1 MDLKERVHYLQGL
14 AAGLQLG
21 EESPAGKVLNGVL
34 EVLEEVAGE
43 LQEVNRSHAELE
55 DYVECVDADLADLEQ
70 NVAGEAIF
78 LTCPECGEALEVPAD
93 EDEEEE
99 GAPEITCPNC
109 GLLVYEH
116 REDFDTLDEPEGLDG
131 SAKATRRE

>member
-14 AAGLQLG
+14 AAGLKLG
-21 EESPAGKVLNGVL
+21 EESPAGKVLSGVL
-34 EVLEEVAGE
+34 EVLEEMALE
-43 LQEVNRSHAELE
+43 IQEVSQSHDELE

-70 NVAGEAIF
+70 DLAGDAIF
-78 LTCPECGEALEVPAD
+78 LTCPDCGEALEIPAD
-93 EDEEEE
+93 EEEEE

-116 REDFDTLDEPEGLDG
+116 REDFDTMDDPDGLEG
-131 SAKATRRE
+131 SAEDRRRD